1 MFNRGGHSS
10 PFSKMDMHNSI
21 IGSLENVRIHSLDN
35 YLFIDGKLSVNA
47 GGLIHVQNLIS
58 TFGGTLSVIA
68 WRIESL
74 EMDMAFMAI
83 TIDNLDFGL
92 NMRITIDI
100 TPEMAAQQIEAWH
113 GNDIMKC
120 KRKCNLT
127 LIDNSYLVP
136 SSDSLNY
143 EWQKKSMVN

>member
-1 MFNRGGHSS
+1 
-10 PFSKMDMHNSI
+10 MHNSI

-35 YLFIDGKLSVNA
+35 YLFINGTISA
-47 GGLIHVQNLIS
+47 TSGGLRHIQNLIHN
-58 TFGGTLSVIA
+58 FGGTLSVVS
-68 WRIESL
+68 WRVEAL
-74 EMDMAFMAI
+74 EMDMDMAFMAV
-83 TIDNLDFGL
+83 TIDNFDFGL
-92 NMRITIDI
+92 NMRINMDI

-120 KRKCNLT
+120 KRRCGLT

-136 SSDSLNY
+136 SDDSKY